1 MTTYIKAQNYLI
13 WKVIVNGP
21 QVPTKIV
28 EEQERLKQENEWD
41 ENDVKLIELNYKA
54 MNCLYCAFNSK

>member
-28 EEQERLKQENEWD
+28 EEQERLKQENE
-41 ENDVKLIELNYKA
+41 
-54 MNCLYCAFNSK
+54 